1 LSFDE
6 VEVIK
11 ERAETFLRNA
21 EHLIEVKEWDLA
33 AFSLEQYCQLMLK
46 YKLLVKSGSYP
57 RFHSLRELIKRL
69 EGYSPEIDVLI
80 RGEERLLYVTKLED
94 AHIVSRYLPRRY
106 TEEEVVA
113 LYRFVRGVFSK
124 VVSEV

>member
-1 LSFDE
+1 M
-6 VEVIK
+6 IK
-11 ERAETFLRNA
+11 ERAEAFLRNA

-69 EGYSPEIDVLI
+69 EGYSPEIGVLI
-80 RGEERLLYVTKLED
+80 RGEEKLLYVTKLED

-124 VVSEV
+124 VVSGV